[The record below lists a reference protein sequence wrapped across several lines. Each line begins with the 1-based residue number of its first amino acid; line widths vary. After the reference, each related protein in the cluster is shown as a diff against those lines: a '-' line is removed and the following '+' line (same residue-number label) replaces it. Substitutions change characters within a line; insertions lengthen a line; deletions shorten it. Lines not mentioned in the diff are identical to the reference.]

1 MQQCRFVN
9 QRVNAQITSSV
20 TMCSAFSVARSPHAP
35 PLTPLRLQAFTIQ
48 SLNAALLAERCSIDV
63 VCDFRL
69 SIAQKA
75 FPDFII
81 LRSDAM

>member
-1 MQQCRFVN
+1 MRKSHVVSLCAARFLD
-9 QRVNAQITSSV
+9 
-20 TMCSAFSVARSPHAP
+20 VARSPHAP

-81 LRSDAM
+81 RSDAM